1 MLILTP
7 KVGPKVGLEV
17 GPKVGPQV
25 DFKSGTKSAPKLAST
40 DRLFRT
46 NVPNISRAVPYNVRE
61 QHRFQAIATMGQT
74 SYLGVSNVPP
84 DILCAWVVFAEM
96 VSPRG
101 VYCSARAVRSGL
113 CSLCSKGLAGVSL
126 QSAPLANS
134 RWFVDSVRASACG
147 LWNVTFADIW
157 RAEKFMFWQQR
168 DY

>member
-7 KVGPKVGLEV
+7 KVGPKVGLKV
-17 GPKVGPQV
+17 GPKIGLKVGP
-25 DFKSGTKSAPKLAST
+25 KIGTKSALKLASP

-46 NVPNISRAVPYNVRE
+46 NVPNISRAVPYNVPNKHVPYSVRK
-61 QHRFQAIATMGQT
+61 QHRFQAIAAMGQT
-74 SYLGVSNVPP
+74 SHPGVSNVPP
-84 DILCAWVVFAEM
+84 DILCAWVAFAEM

-134 RWFVDSVRASACG
+134 NWIFNCERAVA
-147 LWNVTFADIW
+147 F
-157 RAEKFMFWQQR
+157 
-168 DY
+168 

>member
-7 KVGPKVGLEV
+7 KVGPKVGLKV
-17 GPKVGPQV
+17 GPKIRPKVGP
-25 DFKSGTKSAPKLAST
+25 KIGTKSAPKLASP

-46 NVPNISRAVPYNVRE
+46 NVPNISRAVPYNVRK

-84 DILCAWVVFAEM
+84 DILCAWFAFVEM
-96 VSPRG
+96 VTPRG
-101 VYCSARAVRSGL
+101 VCSSARAVRSRL

-134 RWFVDSVRASACG
+134 RWFVDTVRASACG
-147 LWNVTFADIW
+147 LWNVAFVEIW
-157 RAEKFMFWQQR
+157 RPLMLWQQR

>member
-7 KVGPKVGLEV
+7 KVGPEV
-17 GPKVGPQV
+17 GPKVGP
-25 DFKSGTKSAPKLAST
+25 KIGTKSAPKLAFP

-46 NVPNISRAVPYNVRE
+46 NVPNISRAVPCNVPNKHVPYSVSK
-61 QHRFQAIATMGQT
+61 QHRFQAIAAMGQT
-74 SYLGVSNVPP
+74 SHPGVSNVPP
-84 DILCAWVVFAEM
+84 DILCAWVVLVEM

-134 RWFVDSVRASACG
+134 NWILKFERA
-147 LWNVTFADIW
+147 FA
-157 RAEKFMFWQQR
+157 F
-168 DY
+168 

>member
-7 KVGPKVGLEV
+7 KVGPKVG
-17 GPKVGPQV
+17 PKVSPKIGA
-25 DFKSGTKSAPKLAST
+25 KSAPRSAPKLAPP

-46 NVPNISRAVPYNVRE
+46 NVPNRSRAVPYNVPNKHVPYSVRK
-61 QHRFQAIATMGQT
+61 QHRFQAIAAMGQT
-74 SYLGVSNVPP
+74 SHPGVSNVPP
-84 DILCAWVVFAEM
+84 DILCAWVVFAQM

-134 RWFVDSVRASACG
+134 RWFVDSVRAAAWG
-147 LWNVTFADIW
+147 
-157 RAEKFMFWQQR
+157 
-168 DY
+168 

>member
-1 MLILTP
+1 MILTP

-46 NVPNISRAVPYNVRE
+46 NVPNISRAFLYNVRE

-84 DILCAWVVFAEM
+84 DILCAWFAFVEM
-96 VSPRG
+96 VTPRG
-101 VYCSARAVRSGL
+101 VCSSARAVRSRL

-134 RWFVDSVRASACG
+134 NWIFNLDRAC
-147 LWNVTFADIW
+147 
-157 RAEKFMFWQQR
+157 EC
-168 DY
+168 